1 MVDIATKTAIN
12 ILLIEDNDADII
24 WVKKSFREAKLN
36 NSLAIV
42 NDGEQ
47 ALAYLFKEDGYKE
60 AVKPDLIL
68 LDLNMP
74 KIEGRNVLKV
84 IKAEDHLKDI
94 PVIILSGSHAPRDMQ
109 ETYSLDAHGYIVKP
123 IDVPKLLD
131 LVQTIDHFSISIS
144 TSK

>member
-1 MVDIATKTAIN
+1 MNDITTKTAIN

-24 WVKKSFREAKLN
+24 WLKKCFKDAKLDN
-36 NSLAIV
+36 YLAVV

-47 ALAYLFKEDGYKE
+47 ALAYLFKEEGYKD
-60 AVKPDLIL
+60 AITPDLIL

-74 KIEGRNVLKV
+74 KIEGRNVLKI
-84 IKAEDHLKDI
+84 IKAEEHLRNI
-94 PVIILSGSHAPRDMQ
+94 PVIILSGSQAPRDMQ

-131 LVQTIDHFSISIS
+131 LVQTIDHFSLSIS

>member
-60 AVKPDLIL
+60 AVTPDLIL

-94 PVIILSGSHAPRDMQ
+94 PVIILSGSQAPRDMQ

-131 LVQTIDHFSISIS
+131 LVQTIDNFSISIS